1 VKLYIATNN
10 VHKVGELKT
19 LLQNKLPE
27 IQVDGV
33 NKFGGMP
40 EVEESAGTFEG
51 NALLKARALHQLVD
65 EGSWTLSDDSGLI
78 VDALN
83 GDPGIYSAR
92 FAGLNATDDDN
103 RKKLLHC
110 MEGIP
115 YPMRQARFTCT
126 LVLLGPDDQEH
137 AFPGTCEGSIALKE
151 KGSDGFG
158 YDPVFIP
165 EGHKDTFGI
174 LPSNLKN
181 RISHRARAF
190 KKLVA
195 FLNKR
200 KTRGR

>member
-1 VKLYIATNN
+1 MKLYIATNN
-10 VHKVGELKT
+10 VHKVGELKS
-19 LLQNKLPE
+19 LLQNKLPD
-27 IQVDGV
+27 IQVDGA

-51 NALLKARALHQLVD
+51 NALLKARALHRLVD
-65 EGSWTLSDDSGLI
+65 EGSWALSDDSGLV

-103 RKKLLHC
+103 RKKLLKS

-115 YPMRQARFTCT
+115 APMRQARFICI
-126 LVLLGPDDQEH
+126 LALLGPDDQEH
-137 AFPGTCEGSIALKE
+137 AFPGTCEGSIALE
-151 KGSDGFG
+151 ERGSDGFG

-165 EGHKDTFGI
+165 EGHKNTFGI

-190 KKLVA
+190 EQLVT
-195 FLNKR
+195 FLNQR
-200 KTRGR
+200 TRRGG